1 MADNCDVVKK
11 ALGLSS
17 CNKLPNMPR
26 TIITT
31 PMNFKATPEEA
42 ADPEFWQDAI
52 LAGRANRIFLW
63 PNFITFEN
71 ISEEAIYEDTPL
83 AYVAVR
89 DGNYRFRFGIKESL
103 CLHKAMFTH
112 RATSGRAFILDIEN
126 QLIGTQD
133 ADGNFYGFTIQ
144 LLNTEKLMFSDGSVS
159 SKSPIVLALANNK
172 ELDQDGAMIDGSF
185 VNTLNRLT
193 DVTITVTSADDTDI
207 VAKIEVSC
215 DGTPLSGLIL
225 ADFVLLDAN
234 GDPQNIDSITENDGV
249 YTLTGTGL
257 ESGTLS
263 LDPPSSLSIQAY
275 ESNVATV
282 TIGS

>member
-1 MADNCDVVKK
+1 MAECNVVKK

-17 CNKLPNMPR
+17 CNKLPNMPKS
-26 TIITT
+26 IITT

-52 LAGRANRIFLW
+52 LAGRANRIYLW
-63 PNFITFEN
+63 PNFVSFEN

-83 AYVAVR
+83 AYLSVR
-89 DGNYRFRFGIKESL
+89 DGNYRFRFSIKESL

-133 ADGNFYGFTIQ
+133 VAGNFMGFTVQ
-144 LLNTEKLMFSDGSVS
+144 LLHTEKLIIGDGSVS
-159 SKSPIVLALANNK
+159 TKSPIVLALANNK
-172 ELDQDGAMIDGSF
+172 ELDQNGAIIDGSF

-193 DVTITVTSADDTDI
+193 DVTIEVLSSDDSEI
-207 VAKIEVSC
+207 VANVFATC
-215 DGTPLSGLIL
+215 DGTPVSGLIL
-225 ADFVLLDAN
+225 ADFVLLDEN
-234 GDPQNIDSITENDGV
+234 GDPQSISGITEEDGK
-249 YTLTGTGL
+249 YTLTGSGWT
-257 ESGTLS
+257 SGTLS
-263 LDPPSSLSIQAY
+263 LDPPASLSIQAY